1 MSNSIKNFIIGLFL
15 LSSLGVFIGLV
26 MFLKPSI
33 GDEKQTI
40 LIRFSNVNKIAVGT
54 RVLFAGKAVGEVT
67 AINEIYHARDTQP
80 TDQLGRLYFYQL
92 TLKIDSNV
100 HVYSTDEISMQTS
113 GLLGEKSIAII
124 PKAPPKGI
132 QPELLTDKSP
142 FYADSIDPLENT
154 FNRLSDIGDKLDVT
168 VGMVKTWFEQN
179 EANLARS
186 ISSFDAAM
194 AQIDTLTASVNQ
206 ESLIPQMKEAT
217 IAMTSSMEK
226 VNSAL
231 GTLMQ
236 DKVFE
241 NFGTIASNLSI
252 ASTSI
257 DKMCQNLNSG
267 QSTLGKMINADDM
280 YLRLTA
286 IMSKADTMMNDIN
299 HYGVLFHLNKGWQ
312 RTHTKRI
319 SQLDALDSPV
329 AFKDYFQSEIDQI
342 NTSMSRISMLVEKA
356 REGEENK
363 VLETPSFR
371 DNFAELLRQV
381 DEMSGNLRLYNE
393 QYSHSLKP

>member
-217 IAMTSSMEK
+217 IAMTASMEK